1 MIKVK
6 LFDLN
11 IGEIIIRFYLFMLA
25 ALILGYMRQWI
36 LMPFLA
42 GPIAISAL
50 MGARFSLGSLVI
62 AFQTRKLLQLD
73 LSA

>member
-6 LFDLN
+6 LFDLTF
-11 IGEIIIRFYLFMLA
+11 GETIIRFYLFMLT
-25 ALILGYMRQWI
+25 ALFLGMAEQWI

-50 MGARFSLGSLVI
+50 MGARFKLGSITVAI
-62 AFQTRKLLQLD
+62 RTKNFLQLD
-73 LSA
+73 LKF